1 MKILTR
7 IRKKWQALSKVQKV
21 TVVSNQPLTVNDIE
35 YVKETV
41 KAGID
46 SNIDL
51 ITICVKLACS
61 MEHLISPTL
70 IRIEKIEK
78 GQYEVSL
85 LKE

>member
-1 MKILTR
+1 MKILSR
-7 IRKKWQALSKVQKV
+7 IRKKWQVLSKVQI

-41 KAGID
+41 KDGID

-51 ITICVKLACS
+51 LTICVKLACS

-70 IRIEKIEK
+70 IRIEKVEK